1 MKQYTRNILKVYSK
15 CKHDELQHGLT
26 WYRDANQWCNAV
38 AIEHKLP
45 LHVVVGVVAA
55 LSPTN
60 RWSRNLID
68 ANNLIE
74 TFING
79 GYVEDCKV
87 CTYNTMR
94 DKAWHI
100 LQSIPHTP
108 DDVAFILNGAKIT
121 DFFRCIMGDDVCV
134 IDGHA
139 WCIAN
144 NDRRKMQNVPNI
156 GKKLREQ
163 LQKSYSSA
171 AKKHG
176 MTAYEMQAATWVT
189 WRRLHGL
196 A

>member
-79 GYVEDCKV
+79 GYVEDCKSV
-87 CTYNTMR
+87 
-94 DKAWHI
+94 
-100 LQSIPHTP
+100 HTTQCETRHG
-108 DDVAFILNGAKIT
+108 IY
-121 DFFRCIMGDDVCV
+121 
-134 IDGHA
+134 
-139 WCIAN
+139 
-144 NDRRKMQNVPNI
+144 
-156 GKKLREQ
+156 
-163 LQKSYSSA
+163 YSQCLI
-171 AKKHG
+171 HQ
-176 MTAYEMQAATWVT
+176 MT
-189 WRRLHGL
+189 
-196 A
+196 